1 MRYYTF
7 NLHLRYEDITSS
19 KVKLREYSYENS
31 IEAVT
36 NYLSK
41 NLSNGISFLIY
52 RDEGTYLRAVYA
64 IDEKTRKPDEVMDEI
79 MSTIEDILDR
89 KIKTSDFAEITM
101 IEFESNLRE
110 AKRRGLCQ
118 YWSRLV
124 DQANVI
130 LYDERELLS
139 TDKCGFRLAE
149 DIAYTGPDT
158 EDHLFDATLRDEL
171 DRIARDAISDKDST
185 NTLTGIA
192 AHYVIS
198 SRSKEAGSDI
208 TIRLMGALAKAGRLK
223 GGRMELITDIDD
235 ELYRHPSIFE
245 KIIENSYGGTIV
257 IDMST
262 RLGVEPTA
270 YATTCEYF
278 ARLVKTHKN
287 DNLFVFLYDI
297 DNLGFAFTLIPL
309 IEKYIY
315 YVPIR
320 EGKGSRA
327 DAESYLK
334 NLISASEYSSYVS
347 QAGEYLD
354 TLDGTE
360 FTQTDILKAFDSF
373 ESWCIRK
380 NFLKSYKLQ
389 ANPSFKLDRDDNTG
403 SAYDRLQSLIGL
415 KAVKEQIDM
424 ILLANKAEQQRK
436 KHSGNARSMHMT
448 FKGNPGAA
456 KTLVA
461 QIFAKIAKESG
472 LLQSGIFIE
481 RSGTELNFPSEIE
494 QAFELAKGG
503 VLFIDEAYALF
514 GQMAITELIR
524 HLEMYRND
532 VIVIFAGYKDRMD
545 AFLEQNEGLKSRIP
559 YTVDFPDYTPEELL
573 QIYDYILAEDG
584 FTATPG
590 ARQAALDIFN
600 KAYRLENFGNGRFA
614 RNLAEKST
622 LNMSVRLARK
632 YKDKKIPENRLYK
645 VTKEDVYIPNDP
657 IVNGSDAERNDDSKM
672 SARERLENMIGLSA
686 AKSLIEAAIASFK
699 FQKRLSKRGVNIGR
713 NSMHMCF
720 TGNPGTGKTEI
731 ARLLAQILKEEG
743 VLSSGKFVEA
753 GRADLV
759 GQYVGH
765 TAPKVRKKFKEAMGG
780 VLFIDEAY
788 SLDDGNS
795 KGSFGD
801 EAINTIVQ
809 EMDNRRED
817 IIVIFAGYPDEMKNF
832 IDRNPGMSS
841 RIAHRI
847 HFEDYSVDEL
857 CEITRFQI
865 ADKHL
870 KITDEAID
878 KLALIYEI
886 ARVNKTF
893 GNGRYVRRAIE
904 LAISNLA
911 VRLDKMP
918 EEDLTDEILT
928 TITAEDIAAPE
939 LDPDTAKKSRKI
951 GFAA

>member
-19 KVKLREYSYENS
+19 KVKLRDYSYDNS

-41 NLSNGISFLIY
+41 TLSNGISFLIY
-52 RDEGTYLRAVYA
+52 RDEGTYLRAGYA

-110 AKRRGLCQ
+110 TKRRGLCQ
-118 YWSRLV
+118 YWSRMV

-139 TDKCGFRLAE
+139 TGKCGFRFAE
-149 DIAYTGPDT
+149 DIACTGPDT

-171 DRIARDAISDKDST
+171 DRIARDSISDKDST

-223 GGRMELITDIDD
+223 GVRMELITDIDD
-235 ELYRHPSIFE
+235 ELYRRTSTFE

-270 YATTCEYF
+270 YATTCEYL

-297 DNLGFAFTLIPL
+297 DNPGFAFTLIPL

-334 NLISASEYSSYVS
+334 HLIEGSAYSCYAS

-354 TLDGTE
+354 TLEGTE

-403 SAYDRLQSLIGL
+403 SAYDQLQSLIGL

-472 LLQSGIFIE
+472 LLQSGICIE
-481 RSGTELNFPSEIE
+481 RSGTELNIPSQIE

-545 AFLEQNEGLKSRIP
+545 AFLELNEGLKSRIP

-632 YKDKKIPENRLYK
+632 YKDKKIPENHLYK

-672 SARERLENMIGLSA
+672 SARARLENMIGLSA
-686 AKSLIEAAIASFK
+686 AKALIEAAIASFK
-699 FQKRLSKRGVNIGR
+699 FQKRLSKRDVDIGR

-720 TGNPGTGKTEI
+720 TGNPGTGKTET

-743 VLSSGKFVEA
+743 ILSSGKFVEA

-759 GQYVGH
+759 GQFVGH

-817 IIVIFAGYPDEMKNF
+817 IIVIFAGYPDEMKSF

-857 CEITRFQI
+857 CEITRFQV

-911 VRLDKMP
+911 IRLDRMP

-939 LDPDTAKKSRKI
+939 LDPDTTKKSRKI
-951 GFAA
+951 GFVA